1 MTNDPRE
8 RLSVLKFP
16 FRAVTPKTGRTG
28 LSASRCASSGAFIS
42 STMMVM
48 MAITPSLNTSSR
60 PGDTKILLTINDTF
74 LCQWIDPGLRTFGLW
89 IAKARKKRGSEVSTP
104 ILLGPSGAAVSR
116 QVRSDKLFRSSANSQ
131 VCARILYTRN
141 LEIARLAVS
150 QLKPQLIFSRSSKCS
165 IRGKVEI
172 PDYFRSRKA
181 KPATYCSQAIALNE
195 LRRLG

>member
-1 MTNDPRE
+1 MCESWSRARRSCATRKPVFPCQSSHQTSCNRILEHFLMTNDPRE

-116 QVRSDKLFRSSANSQ
+116 QGDQTNCFVQAQSPRYA
-131 VCARILYTRN
+131 
-141 LEIARLAVS
+141 
-150 QLKPQLIFSRSSKCS
+150 
-165 IRGKVEI
+165 
-172 PDYFRSRKA
+172 
-181 KPATYCSQAIALNE
+181 PAFFTPAIWE
-195 LRRLG
+195 LHGWRYHS

>member
-1 MTNDPRE
+1 MCESWSRARRSCATRQPVFPCQSSHKTSCNRILEHFLMTNDPRE

-28 LSASRCASSGAFIS
+28 LSASRCALSGAFIS

-48 MAITPSLNTSSR
+48 MMAITPSLNASSR
-60 PGDTKILLTINDTF
+60 PGDTKI
-74 LCQWIDPGLRTFGLW
+74 
-89 IAKARKKRGSEVSTP
+89 
-104 ILLGPSGAAVSR
+104 
-116 QVRSDKLFRSSANSQ
+116 
-131 VCARILYTRN
+131 ARILYTRN
-141 LEIARLAVS
+141 LEIARLAGS